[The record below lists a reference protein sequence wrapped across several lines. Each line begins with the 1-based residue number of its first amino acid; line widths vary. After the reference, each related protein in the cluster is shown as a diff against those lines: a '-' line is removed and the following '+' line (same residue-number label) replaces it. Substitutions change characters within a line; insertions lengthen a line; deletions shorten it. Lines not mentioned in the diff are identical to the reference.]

1 MATRVNAN
9 EVREIFDTDLQDEN
23 LDAFI
28 LGANLLVTDLLTGVG
43 YSADLLKEI
52 ERWLAAH
59 FAAHMDPVSE
69 DEKIGDGKNKYMLGK
84 RGMGLEGTP
93 YGAQVKLLDYLGII
107 GEAGKPAAFVERAI
121 EVEDA

>member
-1 MATRVNAN
+1 MANRVTAN
-9 EVREIFDTDLQDEN
+9 EVREIFDTDLLDEN
-23 LDAFI
+23 LNAFI
-28 LGANLLVTDLLTGVG
+28 MAANLLVTDLLTGVG
-43 YSADLLKEI
+43 YSTALLKEI

-69 DEKIGDGKNKYMLGK
+69 DEEMGDGKNRYMLGK

-107 GEAGKPAAFVERAI
+107 GEAGKPAAFVERAL
-121 EVEDA
+121 EVDDA